1 MDSETIVRLQ
11 AAHDE
16 AFERYLVAE
25 RALRIAQHLDGDPT
39 PIRLRRNDLR
49 HIAAG
54 YAEMVENA
62 RRESQ

>member
-1 MDSETIVRLQ
+1 MDSETTARLQ

-25 RALRIAQHLDGDPT
+25 RALRIAQQLSGDPT
-39 PIRLRRNDLR
+39 PIRLRRDDLR

-54 YAEMVENA
+54 CAEIVENA